1 MIGTDG
7 AGGGWIG
14 ATAAAEGIN
23 AGTAAA
29 TGGTNA
35 GTVTGAE
42 GAGEKGTGLMRAK
55 REKYRERQC
64 SRSPFHKHGSESTGA
79 LTPSIAKYQ
88 ERQYFTSFGPREGST
103 N

>member
-14 ATAAAEGIN
+14 ATTAAEGIN

-29 TGGTNA
+29 TGGTK
-35 GTVTGAE
+35 GG
-42 GAGEKGTGLMRAK
+42 GEKGTGLMRAK

-64 SRSPFHKHGSESTGA
+64 SRSPLSESTGA